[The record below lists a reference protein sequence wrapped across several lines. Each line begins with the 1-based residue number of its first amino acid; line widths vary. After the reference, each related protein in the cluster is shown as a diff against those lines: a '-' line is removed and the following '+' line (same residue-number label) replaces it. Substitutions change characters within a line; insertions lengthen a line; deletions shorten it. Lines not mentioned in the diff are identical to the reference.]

1 MKNEDDISQSWKL
14 VSQSNLRDIRLKE
27 VRVVALFM
35 CVCVCVCVFFF
46 WWFLFAL
53 QVIDNDVFI

>member
-27 VRVVALFM
+27 VRVVALLM
-35 CVCVCVCVFFF
+35 CVRVFFF

>member
-35 CVCVCVCVFFF
+35 CVCVFFF
-46 WWFLFAL
+46 LVVSFCPPG
-53 QVIDNDVFI
+53 N

>member
-35 CVCVCVCVFFF
+35 CVCVCFFF
-46 WWFLFAL
+46 FLVVSFAL

>member
-35 CVCVCVCVFFF
+35 CVCVFFF
-46 WWFLFAL
+46 FGGFFLPSR
-53 QVIDNDVFI
+53 